1 MPSVTDM
8 MKSRPGSF
16 FRHGC
21 PLFSQGSLLRFLSV
35 LRLVSAFH
43 LPAAFFTA
51 TLWDSILS
59 HSYCKFA
66 PSLVSDVRLLFCS
79 FVLSLI
85 CRIPS
90 YLMFILSLVSDSGSH
105 LVEYKNSVHM
115 YYAHTAVCS
124 THRLLCIYSCMYL
137 YVSPQ
142 TPHISSATVAASE
155 ERGLAVHFEGS
166 CLTAVLPWICTARTA
181 VRQLA
186 WKRQASLLGCSCSS
200 SWWSYSIVADDLFY
214 FFIENSEQLL
224 HSLGGTQQ

>member
-105 LVEYKNSVHM
+105 LVEYKNSVSILRSHW
-115 YYAHTAVCS
+115 
-124 THRLLCIYSCMYL
+124 RLFY
-137 YVSPQ
+137 
-142 TPHISSATVAASE
+142 TPLT
-155 ERGLAVHFEGS
+155 LAVHQV
-166 CLTAVLPWICTARTA
+166 CICVFNLYPSR
-181 VRQLA
+181 
-186 WKRQASLLGCSCSS
+186 LL
-200 SWWSYSIVADDLFY
+200 
-214 FFIENSEQLL
+214 
-224 HSLGGTQQ
+224 TQQSDNILGTVRPGLSLRMQLP